1 MQGMGAADGIE
12 LDPALIVEDDASTQQ
27 RLARLLAG
35 LGGHGVRGISTA
47 GSIAEAKARIAVQV
61 PRLALVDIGLPDGS
75 GIELIGWLHSHHP
88 DVPTVVVSAWG
99 DEETVLAALQAGAI
113 GYLLKERDDVE
124 LELALQ
130 SIRRGGAPIDP
141 FVARRILTL
150 LPNARPT
157 ANAADASPGAS
168 ADTLSER
175 EVEVLHLVA
184 RGLSNRE
191 IASATDL
198 SRFTIEGYTKSIY
211 RKLAVNSR
219 TAAVFEARA
228 LGLLR

>member
-1 MQGMGAADGIE
+1 MGAADGIE
-12 LDPALIVEDDASTQQ
+12 LDPALIVEDDATTQR

-35 LGGHGVRGISTA
+35 LGNSGVRDIATA
-47 GSIAEAKARIAVQV
+47 GSIAEAKARIAAQV

-75 GIELIGWLHSHHP
+75 GIELIRWLHGHHP

-113 GYLLKERDDVE
+113 GYLLKEREDVE

-150 LPNARPT
+150 LP
-157 ANAADASPGAS
+157 AAAPAAS
-168 ADTLSER
+168 AGHALSER
-175 EVEVLHLVA
+175 ETEILGLVA
-184 RGLSNRE
+184 RGYSNRE
-191 IASATDL
+191 IAELTTL
-198 SRFTIEGYTKSIY
+198 SRFTIEGYTKAIY

-219 TAAVFEARA
+219 TAAVFEAQSR
-228 LGLLR
+228 GLLR